1 MVNINEFKPTFI
13 SSREKELTN
22 DKIKFVDKVTR
33 TSSRYDLDRK
43 ISYKNRRGEEFT
55 RI

>member
-13 SSREKELTN
+13 TPREKELSTG
-22 DKIKFVDKVTR
+22 KIKFVDKVSR
-33 TSSRYDLDRK
+33 TSSRYDFDRV
-43 ISYKNRRGEEFT
+43 ISYKNRRGVEFT